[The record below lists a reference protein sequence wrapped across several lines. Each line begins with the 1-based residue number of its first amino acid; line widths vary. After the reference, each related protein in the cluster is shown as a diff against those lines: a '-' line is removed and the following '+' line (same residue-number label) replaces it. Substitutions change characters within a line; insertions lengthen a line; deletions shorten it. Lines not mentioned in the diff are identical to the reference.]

1 MIGEEKVKVRNIS
14 HNIKRGKETAF
25 LLIQY
30 SSLKISQKTC
40 YMKNCNQII
49 DIKAIKAKN

>member
-30 SSLKISQKTC
+30 SSLKNNQKTC